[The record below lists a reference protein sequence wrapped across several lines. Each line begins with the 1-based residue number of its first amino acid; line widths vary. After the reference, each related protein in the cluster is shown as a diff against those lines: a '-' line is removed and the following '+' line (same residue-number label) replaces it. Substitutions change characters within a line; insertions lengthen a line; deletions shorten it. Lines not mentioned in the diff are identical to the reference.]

1 MTAQTL
7 TEMRRLLR
15 KHGLQPRRHLGQHFL
30 ADPNLIRRIVAA
42 AGVTGEDH
50 VLEVGA
56 GTGTLT
62 RELARSGAKVLAL
75 EVDRRLEGVLTET
88 LAGMAVDLR
97 FGDALRFD
105 YSELQGVSWKLV
117 ANLPYEVGTVLILD
131 LLRRV
136 PAITEFTV
144 MVQEEVGRRL
154 VAQPDSP
161 DYGLPSVIVGLH
173 GQARLLFTVPPQVFY
188 PPPRVESA
196 VVRIVRNPADPATER
211 AIELATAG
219 FAQRRKML
227 RSSLRAVL
235 PEPSPVLLGAG
246 IDPTRRP
253 ESLAPDEFLTLAK
266 ASG

>member
-7 TEMRRLLR
+7 SEMRQLLAR
-15 KHGLQPRRHLGQHFL
+15 HGLQPRRRLGQHFL
-30 ADPNLIRRIVAA
+30 ADPNLIRRIVGA
-42 AGVTGEDH
+42 AGVTAGDQ
-50 VLEVGA
+50 VLEIGA

-62 RELARSGAKVLAL
+62 RALVSSGAKVLAI
-75 EVDRRLEGVLTET
+75 EVDHRLGGVLAES
-88 LAGMAVDLR
+88 LDGLAVDLR
-97 FGDALRFD
+97 LVDALDFD
-105 YSELQGVSWKLV
+105 YSQLGGNWKLV
-117 ANLPYEVGTVLILD
+117 ANLPYEVGTVLVLD

-154 VAQPDSP
+154 VAQPGSS

-188 PPPRVESA
+188 PPPRVDSA
-196 VVRIVRNPADPATER
+196 VTQIVRRSPHPATER

-227 RSSLRAVL
+227 RSSLRSVLADPAAVL
-235 PEPSPVLLGAG
+235 GAAG

-253 ESLAPDEFLTLAK
+253 ESLTPQEFLNLAE